1 MIGQRIHAAA
11 FLAIL
16 VLVGPRP
23 VPGCDHGSGPPPPTG
38 PPATLVQGLGDLH
51 HPIATTSPEAQRFF
65 DQGLRYLYAFN
76 HDEAVR
82 SFTRAAELDPKAPM
96 PAWGVALALGP
107 NINLDVDPEREKA
120 AFAAAQRAR
129 TLAAGGRE
137 EERAYVD
144 ALAARYSDDPAADL
158 NALARKYADAMRTV
172 ATRYP
177 DDLDA
182 ATLFAESMMDLHP
195 WQLWSADG
203 KPAEGTEEIV
213 ATLAGVLRRDPRH
226 LGANHYFIHAVEASP
241 FPERAL
247 PSAERLPALAPG
259 AGHLV
264 HMPAHVYMRTG
275 DYPAAA
281 RANLAAAEVDRAYL
295 RLTHPDGIYPA
306 LYYTHNL
313 HFLTAAQGM
322 AGQSAAAARAA
333 TTLAVQ
339 VKTIDPGSP
348 MAPLGE
354 YFVPTPLFA
363 ALRFQRWDA
372 VLKAPAPDK
381 RFPGATALWHFAR
394 GLAFTGTGAS
404 QHAAEERIAFDAAR
418 RVVPVESIYNL
429 NRMDDVLAVADAVL
443 AARMAAATGDGTA
456 AVAAWRRAVEREDAL
471 AYDEPPAWYYPVRES
486 LGAALCTAGDPADG
500 EAVFRDDLA
509 RNPRNGR
516 SLFGLAQALRAQGKT
531 AAADEVE
538 RQFLAAWSTAD
549 VKLKLSE
556 L

>member
-1 MIGQRIHAAA
+1 MIGPRIRSA
-11 FLAIL
+11 FLATVAL
-16 VLVGPRP
+16 LGARAALA
-23 VPGCDHGSGPPPPTG
+23 CDHGGGPPPPAG

-65 DQGLRYLYAFN
+65 DQGLRYVYAFN

-82 SFTRAAELDPKAPM
+82 SFTRAAALDPKAPM

-129 TLAAGGRE
+129 TLAAGGHE
-137 EERAYVD
+137 EERAYVE
-144 ALAARYSDDPAADL
+144 ALAQRYSDDPAADL
-158 NALARKYADAMRTV
+158 KALARKYADAMR
-172 ATRYP
+172 ALAARYP

-182 ATLFAESMMDLHP
+182 ATLFAESMIDLRP

-213 ATLAGVLRRDPRH
+213 ATLARVLQRDPRH

-247 PSAERLPALAPG
+247 PSADRLPALAPG

-275 DYPAAA
+275 DYSAAA

-295 RLTHPDGIYPA
+295 RLAHPDGIYPA

-322 AGQSAAAARAA
+322 AGQSAAAARASA
-333 TTLAVQ
+333 TLATQ

-348 MAPLGE
+348 MAPLAE
-354 YFVPTPLFA
+354 YFVPTPLFS

-394 GLAFTGTGAS
+394 GLAFAGTGAS
-404 QHAAEERIAFDAAR
+404 QRAAEERTAFDAAR
-418 RVVPVESIYNL
+418 TAVPADSIYNL

-443 AARMAAATGDGTA
+443 AGRMAAAARDGA
-456 AVAAWRRAVEREDAL
+456 GAVAAWRRAVEREDAL

-486 LGAALCTAGDPADG
+486 LGAALCTAGHPDEG

-549 VKLKLSE
+549 VKLKLAE